1 MAAKQKEKPEP
12 QLDSDG
18 IVIVEYQQTVLV
30 IVPPDN
36 FGEMGVCQAR
46 AQLQSVRVG
55 TVVASSRYDEVL
67 KGRLQDFYLADES
80 LDKVDCSKYAGV
92 LIASGDGNELAQD
105 ENAVRVVR
113 EMGAAKKLVAS
124 IGNGLE
130 VLIRAGVVKGQ
141 RVTGSL
147 DLKDAAKQAGAKH
160 TGRQIEVS
168 GHLVTA
174 LNEAAG
180 VRFGREL
187 INVVAN
193 TLTE

>member
-18 IVIVEYQQTVLV
+18 IVIIEYQQTVLV

-46 AQLQSVRVG
+46 SILQSVRVG

-80 LDKVDCSKYAGV
+80 LDQIDCTKYAGV
-92 LIASGDGNELAQD
+92 LISSGDGNELASD
-105 ENAVRVVR
+105 ERVLKIVR
-113 EMGAAKKLVAS
+113 EMAAAKKLVAS

-130 VLIRAGVVKGQ
+130 VLVRAGVVKGK
-141 RVTGSL
+141 RVSGDVSL
-147 DLKDAAKQAGAKH
+147 ESAAKKAGAKF
-160 TGRQIEVS
+160 TGRQVEIS
-168 GHLVTA
+168 GNVVTA
-174 LNEAAG
+174 LNESAG
-180 VRFGREL
+180 IRFGRGL
-187 INVVAN
+187 IDVVTAAMAD
-193 TLTE
+193 